1 MPSLFDEIDPEFAKH
16 QKISNAL
23 VFKKKSQKSELSK
36 EQKKFNKYVKMIER
50 LTKQNA
56 EMLNRAETYTQL
68 YYSDV
73 LPVKRSLNLQNFE
86 LGKLLFQKANSVKL
100 SKAKKYEL
108 EMILKF
114 FFDRYSEVVDELTEQ
129 DKSIYLAWTGKNYD
143 SLHEER
149 RDDMF
154 LAMEETL
161 FDNFGIDVNLNE
173 LFENS
178 ESEIEFQL
186 KLKDLL
192 ENSASEFI
200 ENNKKQKKNKKS
212 SKKDKDKEEEV
223 KKELELKETSMK
235 SIYKTLVMAVH
246 PDKEIDE
253 SRKEEKDTLMKEVT
267 KAYKNKDLKR
277 LLQLE
282 IEVLN
287 KENDHIEQLSEE
299 KLAAYN
305 ATLKEQV
312 DELELEKEMMFMNP
326 RFAVIS
332 NILHYPEEIAL
343 KYVNKNIAGITE
355 YKADFEEVY
364 NTLNA
369 SNTKTKINQT
379 IKAIIDLLPEDALLE
394 YDDDLIEMMNDMDFY
409 D

>member
-1 MPSLFDEIDPEFAKH
+1 MPSLFDEVDPEFAKH
-16 QKISNAL
+16 KKISNAL
-23 VFKKKSQKSELSK
+23 VFKKKSKKSELSK
-36 EQKKFNKYVKMIER
+36 EQKKFNKYVKAIER

-56 EMLNRAETYTQL
+56 EMLTKAETYAQL

-73 LPVKRSLNLQNFE
+73 FPVKRALNLQNFE
-86 LGKLLFQKANSVKL
+86 LGKLLFQKAESVKL

-108 EMILKF
+108 TMILKF
-114 FFDRYSEVVDELTEQ
+114 FFDRYTEVVEELSEE
-129 DKSIYLAWTGKNYD
+129 DKAIYSEWSGRDYD
-143 SLHEER
+143 DFHEEKR
-149 RDDMF
+149 ED
-154 LAMEETL
+154 LLLEMEENL
-161 FDNFGIDVNLNE
+161 FDNFGINVDLIE

-186 KLKDLL
+186 KLKELL
-192 ENSASEFI
+192 DDTAREFVENDS
-200 ENNKKQKKNKKS
+200 KQRKNKKS
-212 SKKDKDKEEEV
+212 SKKDRDKEEV
-223 KKELELKETSMK
+223 LKKELELKETSMK

-253 SRKEEKDTLMKEVT
+253 SRKEEKHTLMKEVT

-332 NILHYPEEIAL
+332 QLIPYPEEMAIKFIKDNVSGA
-343 KYVNKNIAGITE
+343 IE

-364 NTLNA
+364 NALNA
-369 SNTKTKINQT
+369 SNTKAKINQA

-394 YDDDLIEMMNDMDFY
+394 YDDDLIEMMDELDFY